1 MPVLP
6 PRRREQFGGL
16 ADQVVATKRSEVDEY
31 PAAIEPKLPSN
42 GIAIAC
48 DRRGEALPV
57 DAARNHFD
65 RPAGPAFWKACFS
78 CPIREDYDT
87 VRCPVEPSLG
97 RLRQPVEQSA
107 RGPVS
112 GVDILLGQ

>member
-1 MPVLP
+1 MPVLL

-16 ADQVVATKRSEVDEY
+16 ADQVVATKRSDVDEY
-31 PAAIEPKLPSN
+31 PAALEPQLPAN

-48 DRRGEALPV
+48 GRRGEAFRV

-65 RPAGPAFWKACFS
+65 RPARPVFRKACFS
-78 CPIREDYDT
+78 RPIREYYET
-87 VRCPVEPSLG
+87 VRGPVKPSLG
-97 RLRQPVEQSA
+97 RFRQPVEQSA